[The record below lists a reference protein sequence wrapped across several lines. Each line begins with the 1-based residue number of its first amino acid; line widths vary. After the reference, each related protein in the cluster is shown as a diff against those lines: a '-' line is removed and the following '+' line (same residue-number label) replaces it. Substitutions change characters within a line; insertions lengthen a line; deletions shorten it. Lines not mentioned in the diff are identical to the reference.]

1 MSFKDYAALQEEVK
15 SFLWDRADVAAK
27 IPTFITLAES
37 EARRLLATRQMVTR
51 QPFSISSEN
60 RNIPCGAE
68 TVKSVRLERDEWSY
82 DLDYVTPEQ
91 MATYSQ
97 AMAPSRPRF
106 YTIQN
111 DRMTFYPAP
120 LESYDGHII
129 FRESVP
135 SLSDTCKTN
144 WLLENHP
151 DIYLCG
157 ALKWGKAW
165 LIDGDQ
171 DWATPFYSAIDEANR
186 DQPMNQR
193 NVRLRADD
201 VVAMGN
207 WRHRRYSI
215 YTDGY

>member
-1 MSFKDYAALQEEVK
+1 MSFKDYASLQEEIK
-15 SFLWDRADVAAK
+15 SFLWDRADVVAR
-27 IPTFITLAES
+27 IPSFITLAES
-37 EARRLLATRQMVTR
+37 EARRLLATRQMVTA
-51 QPFSISSEN
+51 QQFNISNETRS
-60 RNIPCGAE
+60 IPCNAE
-68 TVKSVRLERDEWSY
+68 VVKSVRIEKDQTSY

-97 AMAPSRPRF
+97 AVAPSRPRF

-120 LESYDGHII
+120 LEAYEGQII
-129 FRESVP
+129 FRESLP
-135 SLSDTCKTN
+135 SLSNTCRSN

-165 LIDGDQ
+165 LIDGDW
-171 DWATPFYSAIDEANR
+171 DWETPFYRAIDAANA

-193 NVRLRADD
+193 NTRLRADD
-201 VVAMGN
+201 VVAMGS
-207 WRHRRYSI
+207 RARRWNI